1 MVIKRTEGKT
11 DIEAF
16 DPVLAQLPAFGGNPA
31 PLTGSGLGF
40 DWSLAIQIAGWTING
55 IGLGLSTYEAV
66 KGAKQKSGVEKLEPS
81 EINAIASQIAQADPQ
96 HRSPAQWETIL
107 ASQFGGQV
115 TPPQETPPGFYR
127 DPRTGQ
133 LVPLPT
139 KAGTFG
145 GLPTWAWIVGG
156 VLGFVA
162 LKGKI

>member
-1 MVIKRTEGKT
+1 MVIKRTEGET
-11 DIEAF
+11 DIQAF

-31 PLTGSGLGF
+31 PLSALGF
-40 DWSLAIQIAGWTING
+40 NWGLAIQIAGWTING

-66 KGAKQKSGVEKLEPS
+66 RGAKDKSGVEKLEPS
-81 EINAIASQIAQADPQ
+81 EITAIASQIAQADPQ
-96 HRSPAQWETIL
+96 HRSATQWESIL
-107 ASQFGGQV
+107 AGQFGGQV

-127 DPRTGQ
+127 DPQTGQ
-133 LVPLPT
+133 LVPIPT
-139 KAGTFG
+139 KAGMFG